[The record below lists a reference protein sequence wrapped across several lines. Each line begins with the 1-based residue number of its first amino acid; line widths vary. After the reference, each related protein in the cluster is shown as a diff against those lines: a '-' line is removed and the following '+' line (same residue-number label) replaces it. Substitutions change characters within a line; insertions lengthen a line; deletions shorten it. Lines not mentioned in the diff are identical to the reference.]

1 MASIKVSQIDFSF
14 QYANYGIWKVTYTS
28 PNTGEKWSAGITDL
42 ELIEK
47 TRNARF
53 PKDKDLRKLLKI
65 CKTNDK

>member
-1 MASIKVSQIDFSF
+1 MKEKILAALKTKF
-14 QYANYGIWKVTYTS
+14 
-28 PNTGEKWSAGITDL
+28 TGEKWSAGITDL

-47 TRNARF
+47 TRDARF

>member
-1 MASIKVSQIDFSF
+1 MATKLSQIDFSF

-47 TRNARF
+47 TRDARF
-53 PKDKDLRKLLKI
+53 PKDQDLRQLLKI